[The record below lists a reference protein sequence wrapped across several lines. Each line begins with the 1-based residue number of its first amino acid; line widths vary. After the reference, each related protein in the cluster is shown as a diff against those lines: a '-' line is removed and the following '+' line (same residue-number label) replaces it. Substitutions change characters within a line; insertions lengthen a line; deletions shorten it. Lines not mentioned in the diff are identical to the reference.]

1 MLTKPISTSS
11 NSITTSTST
20 STSTID
26 FITTENIELLW
37 EIILDDIKDFFK
49 TSDQIKHAR
58 DFFISQA
65 AIFYEREKSSTQNLI
80 QLNKKFISQIMVSFS
95 SLKQPHT
102 ALSQQHQYVSQ
113 KIRISNTIPTKD
125 NVLTIEQLH
134 KQRMDS
140 FKNSLE
146 KRKEDF
152 NHSMVVPV
160 PEAPD
165 FSDNTKDEPIG
176 SAMGDLIA
184 RTLAQR
190 NFELENIHK
199 SVTNKQAVA
208 SWLQPSETSIKIEK
222 IQDNENSKIT
232 MEQKQMQY
240 QYVHQTTPKL
250 IQIGPLLDKTELTD
264 DATSQDSLQRTDKR
278 QITWGENSEYESS
291 LLPQNNIFSKL
302 KVVKEEQNQVKEQ
315 DYLVIKEE
323 LNAMN
328 ERINSL
334 NDKINE
340 ILHLLSNENKKIE

>member
-1 MLTKPISTSS
+1 MTTKLTTSS
-11 NSITTSTST
+11 NAITTNSTV
-20 STSTID
+20 TID

-37 EIILDDIKDFFK
+37 EIILDDIREYFK
-49 TSDQIKHAR
+49 TPDQTKHAR
-58 DFFISQA
+58 NFFISQA
-65 AIFYEREKSSTQNLI
+65 AVFYEREKSSNQNLI

-102 ALSQQHQYVSQ
+102 ALTQQHQYVSQ

-190 NFELENIHK
+190 NFELENG
-199 SVTNKQAVA
+199 Q
-208 SWLQPSETSIKIEK
+208 
-222 IQDNENSKIT
+222 
-232 MEQKQMQY
+232 
-240 QYVHQTTPKL
+240 
-250 IQIGPLLDKTELTD
+250 G
-264 DATSQDSLQRTDKR
+264 
-278 QITWGENSEYESS
+278 
-291 LLPQNNIFSKL
+291 
-302 KVVKEEQNQVKEQ
+302 
-315 DYLVIKEE
+315 
-323 LNAMN
+323 
-328 ERINSL
+328 
-334 NDKINE
+334 
-340 ILHLLSNENKKIE
+340 

>member
-1 MLTKPISTSS
+1 MIKSTSS
-11 NSITTSTST
+11 NSTA
-20 STSTID
+20 TID

-37 EIILDDIKDFFK
+37 EIILDDIKEYFK
-49 TSDQIKHAR
+49 TPDQTKHAR

-65 AIFYEREKSSTQNLI
+65 AIFYEREKSSNQNLI

-95 SLKQPHT
+95 SLKQPH
-102 ALSQQHQYVSQ
+102 ASLSQKPQPQD
-113 KIRISNTIPTKD
+113 TAF
-125 NVLTIEQLH
+125 TIEQLH

-160 PEAPD
+160 PETPD

-199 SVTNKQAVA
+199 SVTNKEAIA
-208 SWLQPSETSIKIEK
+208 SWLQPAETSIKTEK
-222 IQDNENSKIT
+222 IQNNENSKIT
-232 MEQKQMQY
+232 MEQKQTQY

-250 IQIGPLLDKTELTD
+250 IQIGPLLEKTELTD
-264 DATSQDSLQRTDKR
+264 ELESQVPPQRADKK
-278 QITWGENSEYESS
+278 QITWGKNSEYEASPLS
-291 LLPQNNIFSKL
+291 PQNNIFSKL
-302 KVVKEEQNQVKEQ
+302 KVVKEQGQSREQEQ
-315 DYLVIKEE
+315 YVIKEE

-340 ILHLLSNENKKIE
+340 ILNLLSNENKKIE

>member
-1 MLTKPISTSS
+1 
-11 NSITTSTST
+11 
-20 STSTID
+20 
-26 FITTENIELLW
+26 
-37 EIILDDIKDFFK
+37 
-49 TSDQIKHAR
+49 
-58 DFFISQA
+58 
-65 AIFYEREKSSTQNLI
+65 
-80 QLNKKFISQIMVSFS
+80 
-95 SLKQPHT
+95 
-102 ALSQQHQYVSQ
+102 
-113 KIRISNTIPTKD
+113 
-125 NVLTIEQLH
+125 
-134 KQRMDS
+134 MDS

-199 SVTNKQAVA
+199 NVINKEAVA
-208 SWLQPSETSIKIEK
+208 SWLQPSETSIQIEK
-222 IQDNENSKIT
+222 IQDNENSKVT

-278 QITWGENSEYESS
+278 QITWGENSEYESP

-302 KVVKEEQNQVKEQ
+302 KVVKEEQNQVQEH
-315 DYLVIKEE
+315 LVIKEE

-340 ILHLLSNENKKIE
+340 ILNLLSNENKKIE